1 MSQLNLRNLDHEIH
15 QLPSLSVV
23 VTQLL
28 ELLGHDDLTMTQLM
42 TLVGK
47 DQALAARI
55 LRIAN
60 SPFYGL
66 SRRVGSLQ
74 DAGTLLGIHTLG
86 NIVTAA
92 GVMGHFPPGGGD
104 GFDRLSFW
112 QHAIGVGTCARV
124 LARHGGLDAEM
135 GFTAGLLHD
144 MGKLV
149 LASYFT
155 SDFAAVLTW
164 RDEHDCLL
172 RDAEQAVLGLDHTE
186 LGARVAR
193 HWRLP
198 LPVVN
203 AIAYHHSL
211 PEVATPL
218 SELVHVADILARGL
232 DIGHG
237 GDDLIPTLKA
247 SALPRLGLDWQ
258 TISACL
264 GEIESLNA
272 AAGALLTGAANP
284 NESNGERCH

>member
-1 MSQLNLRNLDHEIH
+1 MIENETHTMPQLNLHNLDQEIR

-23 VTQLL
+23 VTRLL
-28 ELLGHDDLTMTQLM
+28 ELLGREDLTMASLM
-42 TLVGK
+42 TVVGE

-66 SRRVGSLQ
+66 SHRVGSLQ

-86 NIVTAA
+86 NIITAA

-104 GFDRLSFW
+104 GFERLSFW

-124 LARHGGLDAEM
+124 LARRGGLDAEM
-135 GFTAGLLHD
+135 AFTAGLLHD
-144 MGKLV
+144 IGKLV
-149 LASYFT
+149 LASYFAD
-155 SDFAAVLTW
+155 DFAAVLAW
-164 RDEHDCLL
+164 RGVHDCLL
-172 RDAEQAVLGLDHTE
+172 RDAEQAVLGLDHTK

-198 LPVVN
+198 EPVVN

-211 PEVATPL
+211 PEITTPL

-232 DIGHG
+232 GLGHG
-237 GDDLIPTLKA
+237 GDDLIPVLQAK
-247 SALPRLGLDWQ
+247 ALPRLGLDWQ
-258 TISACL
+258 TIRACL
-264 GEIESLNA
+264 GEIETLNNA
-272 AAGALLTGAANP
+272 SSLLTD
-284 NESNGERCH
+284 H